1 MDLKSLNERLFNL
14 IKEDQYEGA
23 DEEEQYT
30 VIFTDG
36 TQTND
41 YSFSDGL
48 YYKND
53 LITEFPYGI
62 DNDEVADAIRTHVE
76 LELEK
81 EVEDII
87 DGANQSL
94 VYDENYRKTSKQ
106 ARINEIQ
113 VDPELRDRIQ
123 KGSDKLREPYKG
135 EIEYA
140 KSNLDKYPDDDFY
153 KRQYERALRQYKQ
166 SNDFDKLYKKLYN
179 TTRID
184 LEQATIDKIPVP
196 DNGNELLSLLKDG
209 YPTILSSGDEL
220 FLFDNKG
227 YKVYGDKALNG
238 FLDVNG
244 RQLNMDSDKNIKTAG
259 NRHLFD
265 NAWKVHGPST
275 KELRDQ
281 RWANRQGS
289 VDRNKY
295 GWDVDKSGYPTRNL
309 SKELADKKRGDYINQ
324 INNIKQQ
331 SVDLRRQLVQKIKTS
346 DIEDI
351 DVNTFN
357 RISNALNQLNQVNT
371 SKVSYGDSEDAN
383 KYVADSNKLLD
394 NLKDIIDNI

>member
-244 RQLNMDSDKNIKTAG
+244 RQLNMDGMSIKA
-259 NRHLFD
+259 
-265 NAWKVHGPST
+265 AI
-275 KELRDQ
+275 Q
-281 RWANRQGS
+281 REI
-289 VDRNKY
+289 Y
-295 GWDVDKSGYPTRNL
+295 LKS
-309 SKELADKKRGDYINQ
+309 
-324 INNIKQQ
+324 
-331 SVDLRRQLVQKIKTS
+331 
-346 DIEDI
+346 
-351 DVNTFN
+351 
-357 RISNALNQLNQVNT
+357 
-371 SKVSYGDSEDAN
+371 
-383 KYVADSNKLLD
+383 
-394 NLKDIIDNI
+394 

>member
-53 LITEFPYGI
+53 LIAEFPYGI

-113 VDPELRDRIQ
+113 VDPELKDRIQ
-123 KGSDKLREPYKG
+123 KGSDKLREPYKDQ
-135 EIEYA
+135 IEYA
-140 KSNLDKYPDDDFY
+140 KSNLDKYPDDDLF

-166 SNDFDKLYKKLYN
+166 SNDFDKLYKKLYDR
-179 TTRID
+179 TWID
-184 LEQATIDKIPVP
+184 LEQATIDKVPVP
-196 DNGNELLSLLKDG
+196 DTGNDLLSLLKDG
-209 YPTILSSGDEL
+209 YPTILSSGDDL
-220 FLFDNKG
+220 FLFDNNG
-227 YKVYGDKALNG
+227 NVVYGDNALRDQLNI
-238 FLDVNG
+238 NG
-244 RQLNMDSDKNIKTAG
+244 RSLGMDYDKNIKTAA
-259 NRHLFD
+259 NKHLFD
-265 NAWKVHGPST
+265 NVWKVHGPST
-275 KELRDQ
+275 KELRDK
-281 RWANRQGS
+281 RWANKQGS
-289 VDRNKY
+289 VDRNKF
-295 GWDVDKSGYPTRNL
+295 GWDVDKSGYKTRDL
-309 SKELADKKRGDYINQ
+309 PKELADTKRSDYINRV
-324 INNIKQQ
+324 NNIEMQAE
-331 SVDLRRQLVQKIKTS
+331 DLRKQLVQKIKTS

-351 DVNTFN
+351 VPSTFK
-357 RISNALNQLNQVNT
+357 RISDALNSLEGVT
-371 SKVSYGDSEDAN
+371 VDKVMYGDSKDAESYIAN
-383 KYVADSNKLLD
+383 SNKLLD
-394 NLKDIIDNI
+394 NLKDIIDNL

>member
-1 MDLKSLNERLFNL
+1 MNLKSLNERLFNL

-23 DEEEQYT
+23 HEEEQYT

-53 LITEFPYGI
+53 LIAEFPYGI

-76 LELEK
+76 LELGK

-135 EIEYA
+135 QIEYA
-140 KSNLDKYPDDDFY
+140 KRYLDKYPDDDFY
-153 KRQYERALRQYKQ
+153 KRQYELALRHYKQ

-179 TTRID
+179 LTWID
-184 LEQATIDKIPVP
+184 LEQATIDKVPVP
-196 DNGNELLSLLKDG
+196 DTGNDLLSLLKDG
-209 YPTILSSGDEL
+209 YPTILSSGDKL

-227 YKVYGDKALNG
+227 YKVYGDNALND
-238 FLDVNG
+238 FLHVNG
-244 RQLNMDSDKNIKTAG
+244 RRLNMDSDKNIKAAG
-259 NRHLFD
+259 NKHLFD
-265 NAWKVHGPST
+265 NAWKIHGPST

-289 VDRNKY
+289 VDRNKF
-295 GWDVDKSGYPTRNL
+295 GWGVDKSGYKTRDL
-309 SKELADKKRGDYINQ
+309 SKELAGTKRSDYITRV
-324 INNIKQQ
+324 NNIEKQAE
-331 SVDLRRQLVQKIKTS
+331 DLRKQLVQKIKTS

-351 DVNTFN
+351 VPSTFK
-357 RISNALNQLNQVNT
+357 RISDALNSLEGVT
-371 SKVSYGDSEDAN
+371 VDKVMYGDSKDAESYIAN
-383 KYVADSNKLLD
+383 SNKLLD
-394 NLKDIIDNI
+394 NLKDIIDNL